1 MESRVVECY
10 CKLFEKLAWIS
21 ILKWLEEKIP
31 RLYRNKGFI
40 DIWAVGHFYL
50 SLLCLTVIPIN
61 KIIWI
66 YGCVRIFEVINVQIN
81 LLLFDQFR
89 AEGKKKPYFVTSFTR
104 TVLLLIH
111 NYLEI
116 VVWFALVYHT
126 FYYFFETINISLNTV
141 LGSLYFSLV
150 TMTTL
155 GYGDITPK
163 TQWGTLIVIIQT
175 LIGIF
180 MALLLLARF
189 VALLPRPDERKRKI
203 KSKGISF
210 LLGNKRPK

>member
-1 MESRVVECY
+1 MESRVVEWY
-10 CKLFEKLAWIS
+10 CKLFEKLEWIS
-21 ILKWLEEKIP
+21 ILKWLEEGIP

-50 SLLCLTVIPIN
+50 SLLCLTVTPIT
-61 KIIWI
+61 KIIWV
-66 YGCVRIFEVINVQIN
+66 YGCLRILEIMIVQIN

-89 AEGKKKPYFVTSFTR
+89 AAKQKWPYFVTSFRR

-116 VVWFALVYHT
+116 IIWFALLYHT
-126 FYYFFETINISLNTV
+126 FYYLFETKNIYLNTV
-141 LGSLYFSLV
+141 LGSAYFSLV

-163 TQWGTLIVIIQT
+163 SQWGIVIVIIQA

-180 MALLLLARF
+180 MAILLLARF
-189 VALLPRPDERKRKI
+189 IALLPKPKSIDE
-203 KSKGISF
+203 F
-210 LLGNKRPK
+210 E

>member
-1 MESRVVECY
+1 MESWVVKVY
-10 CKLFEKLAWIS
+10 SKIFEKLAWIS
-21 ILKWLEEKIP
+21 ILKWLEEGIP
-31 RLYRNKGFI
+31 CLYRNKGFI

-61 KIIWI
+61 EIIWI
-66 YGCVRIFEVINVQIN
+66 YGCARIFEVINVQIN

-89 AEGKKKPYFVTSFTR
+89 AEEKKKPYFVTGFRR

-126 FYYFFETINISLNTV
+126 FYDSFEVTNICLNTV

-155 GYGDITPK
+155 GYGDIIPK
-163 TQWGTLIVIIQT
+163 TQWGAAIVIIQI

-189 VALLPRPDERKRKI
+189 VALLPRPEERHRKI